1 VSPAAELYEGKF
13 PAAITTLEDAGA
25 GIAVEVAT
33 GEAES
38 KPASWA
44 SAMMDAI
51 ASASIEVEGGSG
63 VETLAAAG
71 VGVAMPVDEEA
82 ILTSWGPNG
91 PGDAEEDA
99 ATIELDGTFDIRG
112 NGVTDVD
119 PIAAAES
126 VAEGTTIELEE
137 AVGILFE
144 VTRVMDEL
152 DPTSAAETCAGAVV
166 EAMGESVAVVDTTE
180 SDRTSAAETDE
191 TEVGS
196 VKRVLVVI
204 VLLAISE
211 DTTEFDR
218 IPAAETGVGEPEA
231 NVAGV
236 EVETTVAVVP
246 GGSTFVSVVTAPVAE
261 ISAAESEED
270 VSTAVV
276 GEESGAVDGT
286 LGIEVDP
293 TSAANI
299 ALEEV
304 PKDVDESVVA
314 VELVASFAL
323 TEEIAVAEI
332 AAETTEELEIALF
345 VSIAAAVLRV
355 PVEIMLVVVPVA
367 SPCSVEELE
376 MTPTAWGSELIC
388 WGDTSGV
395 AGVNTSVTFRD
406 PVGDVEFDGAAGA
419 DAVELSLA
427 RRDVML
433 AIFSPTGVSGSSFAT
448 GA

>member
-1 VSPAAELYEGKF
+1 MSPAAELYEGRF
-13 PAAITTLEDAGA
+13 PAAITTLEDADTD
-25 GIAVEVAT
+25 IAAEVTA

-71 VGVAMPVDEEA
+71 VGVAMPVDEEV

-99 ATIELDGTFDIRG
+99 DTIELDGTFDIRG
-112 NGVTDVD
+112 NDVTDVD

-152 DPTSAAETCAGAVV
+152 DPTSAAETSAGAVV
-166 EAMGESVAVVDTTE
+166 EAMGESVAIVDTTE

-218 IPAAETGVGEPEA
+218 IPAAET
-231 NVAGV
+231 GV

-406 PVGDVEFDGAAGA
+406 PVGDVEFEGAAGA